1 MIEIKNK
8 IGNITKVYASIFEDE
23 AYSQIEKLCNYSPY
37 LDSKIRIM
45 PDAHAGKGCTIG
57 TTMTITDKI
66 TPNLVGVDIGCGMFV
81 VVLGKIDIDLP
92 KLDEVI
98 NRYIPSGFN
107 IHENA
112 IEEFPYLENMRCKNV
127 LDEDIVNRSIGSLGG
142 GNHFIEID
150 VSDNGCKYLIIH
162 SGSRNLGV
170 RVCNYYQDIA
180 VSNLSNNSKFIKEL
194 IDKLKSEGREKD
206 IQSELKKLP
215 QLDVNKEL
223 AYLEGDNFVDYIHDM
238 SISQLYAGL
247 NRNCIAKVICEKMG
261 WNPLCSFTTMH
272 NYIEINKMILRKG
285 AVKADEGEILI
296 IPMNMRDGAL
306 ICKGKG
312 NPDWNYS
319 APHGAGRLMSRAK
332 AKTEI
337 KMEEFSS
344 SMNGIYTTSIC
355 ESTLDEAPQ
364 AYKPMESIISQIQD
378 TVDVIEVVK
387 PIYNFKDKQ

>member
-150 VSDNGCKYLIIH
+150 VSDNG
-162 SGSRNLGV
+162 
-170 RVCNYYQDIA
+170 
-180 VSNLSNNSKFIKEL
+180 
-194 IDKLKSEGREKD
+194 
-206 IQSELKKLP
+206 
-215 QLDVNKEL
+215 
-223 AYLEGDNFVDYIHDM
+223 
-238 SISQLYAGL
+238 
-247 NRNCIAKVICEKMG
+247 
-261 WNPLCSFTTMH
+261 
-272 NYIEINKMILRKG
+272 
-285 AVKADEGEILI
+285 
-296 IPMNMRDGAL
+296 
-306 ICKGKG
+306 
-312 NPDWNYS
+312 
-319 APHGAGRLMSRAK
+319 
-332 AKTEI
+332 
-337 KMEEFSS
+337 
-344 SMNGIYTTSIC
+344 
-355 ESTLDEAPQ
+355 
-364 AYKPMESIISQIQD
+364 
-378 TVDVIEVVK
+378 
-387 PIYNFKDKQ
+387 